1 MGFERRTTAS
11 PIETTHQKGSPMTDF
26 QQVAE
31 SYIAMWNAS
40 GSARGELLEKLCTD
54 GVRYTDPLGDV
65 TGTEELYATISAV
78 QTQFA
83 GFQFVL
89 SGPVDAHHDQARFSW
104 ELGPAGAAAPIAG
117 FDVVTTDEAG
127 RITRVL
133 GFLDRVP
140 S

>member
-1 MGFERRTTAS
+1 
-11 PIETTHQKGSPMTDF
+11 MTDF

-31 SYIAMWNAS
+31 HYVAVWNAT
-40 GSARGELLEKLCTD
+40 GSERRELIEMLCAD

-65 TGTEELYATISAV
+65 TGPDALDATISAV
-78 QTQFA
+78 QTQFP

-104 ELGPAGAAAPIAG
+104 ELGPAGDPAPIAG

-140 S
+140 A

>member
-1 MGFERRTTAS
+1 
-11 PIETTHQKGSPMTDF
+11 MTDF

-40 GSARGELLEKLCTD
+40 GSARGELLEKLGTE
-54 GVRYTDPLGDV
+54 GVGYTDPLGDV
-65 TGTEELYATISAV
+65 TATEALDATISAV
-78 QTQFA
+78 QTQF
-83 GFQFVL
+83 
-89 SGPVDAHHDQARFSW
+89 
-104 ELGPAGAAAPIAG
+104 AG